1 MWDSWCVNVNSYVF
15 CAVITIPLLLS
26 IVKLQKS
33 KGYHQLNCT
42 CPFFQLWRNM
52 NIIIWYNN
60 YMVAKSLCGE
70 CLMYLFLSTFD
81 HCILSFL
88 ELRLLVAPLVSS
100 SFSSILSSMTH
111 SRIILFPHIS
121 DMSSR
126 GTQDSWFPYNTCW
139 LIQCHNYDSNRKWP
153 SSVTH
158 SFDYPPLIT
167 LRNLVATWPF

>member
-1 MWDSWCVNVNSYVF
+1 MWYSWCVNVNSYVL
-15 CAVITIPLLLS
+15 CAMITIPLLLS

-42 CPFFQLWRNM
+42 FPFFEIWRNR
-52 NIIIWYNN
+52 NIISWCNN
-60 YMVAKSLCGE
+60 YMVAKSFCGE
-70 CLMYLFLSTFD
+70 SLDLFVPFSIWSLY
-81 HCILSFL
+81 CVL
-88 ELRLLVAPLVSS
+88 LRITLLVAPLGSS
-100 SFSSILSSMTH
+100 SFSSILTSMTH
-111 SRIILFPHIS
+111 CRIILFPHIS

-126 GTQDSWFPYNTCW
+126 GTQDSWLPYNTFW

-167 LRNLVATWPF
+167 LRNLIATWPF